1 MKPNS
6 QSRLFW
12 ALAIVAGLGAFLAA
26 LQVAPAGTFPPWVTA
41 LAGAAVLGL
50 GAFGMAL
57 RAADKKEQDPEPKP
71 RRKRSDQGYAV
82 IESVIVMG
90 FWALVFLVLAL
101 ALSLLSSCS
110 ATWPQQCRLQDQ
122 VQRCQCKRLV
132 GIDHTRSKTYTW
144 ECDGAKLPIVAE
156 YGSVKIAE
164 PAMDVAP

>member
-12 ALAIVAGLGAFLAA
+12 ALTIVAGLGAFLAA

-71 RRKRSDQGYAV
+71 RRRRSDQGFALLEQTV
-82 IESVIVMG
+82 VAGSIALI
-90 FWALVFLVLAL
+90 FLFLALVLTLFQG
-101 ALSLLSSCS
+101 CS
-110 ATWPQQCRLQDQ
+110 ATWPKQCELQDHI
-122 VQRCQCKRLV
+122 QRCKCQRLAGV
-132 GIDHTRSKTYTW
+132 DHTRSKTYTW
-144 ECDGAKLPIVAE
+144 ECEGQQLPIVAE
-156 YGSVKIAE
+156 YGSVRISE
-164 PAMDVAP
+164 PATEVAP